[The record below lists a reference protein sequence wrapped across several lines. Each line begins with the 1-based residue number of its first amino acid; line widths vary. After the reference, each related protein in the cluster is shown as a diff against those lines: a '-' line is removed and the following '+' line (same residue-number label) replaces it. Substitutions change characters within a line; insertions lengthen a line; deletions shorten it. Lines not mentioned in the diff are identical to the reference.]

1 MKKYHEKDTDLVSF
15 LDSMFIEKGLS
26 KNTVSSYKSDIL
38 DAFNWSMLNHKVS
51 LKKIKNYEIEAYIK
65 YLFDKNYKSTTVNR
79 KISSLKA
86 FFLFL
91 LKKGRISENP
101 LSDLPSPRQ
110 EKRVQFPLDC
120 TCAQRSCIFCY
131 LHVVYSHSSSRL
143 SI

>member
-91 LKKGRISENP
+91 LKNSFKIYSVITEINKKFPNLENDVIIP
-101 LSDLPSPRQ
+101 IVINKIKIL
-110 EKRVQFPLDC
+110 
-120 TCAQRSCIFCY
+120 I
-131 LHVVYSHSSSRL
+131 
-143 SI
+143 